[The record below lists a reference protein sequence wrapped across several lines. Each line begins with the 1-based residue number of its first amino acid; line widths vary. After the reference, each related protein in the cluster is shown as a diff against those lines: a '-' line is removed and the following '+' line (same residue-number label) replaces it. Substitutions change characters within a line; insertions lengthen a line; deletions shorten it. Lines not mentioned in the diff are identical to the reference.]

1 VELRI
6 SEGFAHPHL
15 LSVKKTFWGIGR
27 FEQPLGHVIGSHAA
41 KCDVSLAIVSVI
53 DKSVIEATI
62 E

>member
-6 SEGFAHPHL
+6 SECLTHKHL

-27 FEQPLGHVIGSHAA
+27 FEQPFQHVIDSHAA
-41 KCDVSLAIVSVI
+41 KCDVSLAIVSII